1 MTIEIRPVRGED
13 HAAIAAINGSFLVT
27 DELELSLCGGVLG
40 YSVRPVTPYR
50 KIYPDGDNLFSVE
63 SQALIALIGGEI
75 AGVMRLSENW
85 NRFAL
90 IEDLHV
96 DAGCRRRGVG
106 AALIGAAVDWAKA
119 RGLPG
124 VMLET
129 QNNNVAACRLYQ
141 SQGFVLAG
149 FDANLYRG
157 LDPASR
163 EVALFWYL
171 VS

>member
-1 MTIEIRPVRGED
+1 MTIEIQPSRSED
-13 HAAIAAINGSFLVT
+13 RAAIAAIDGSFLVT
-27 DELELSLCGGVLG
+27 EELDLSLSGGVPG

-50 KIYPDGDNLFSVE
+50 KTYPSADGQPRAKGRTLV
-63 SQALIALIGGEI
+63 ALIDGEI
-75 AGVMRLSENW
+75 AGLVRLSENW

-90 IEDLHV
+90 IEDLRV
-96 DAGCRRRGVG
+96 DTGFRRRGLG
-106 AALIGAAVDWAKA
+106 TALIGAAIDWAKA

-129 QNNNVAACRLYQ
+129 QNNNVTACRLNQ
-141 SQGFVLAG
+141 GQGFVLAG

-171 VS
+171 VF